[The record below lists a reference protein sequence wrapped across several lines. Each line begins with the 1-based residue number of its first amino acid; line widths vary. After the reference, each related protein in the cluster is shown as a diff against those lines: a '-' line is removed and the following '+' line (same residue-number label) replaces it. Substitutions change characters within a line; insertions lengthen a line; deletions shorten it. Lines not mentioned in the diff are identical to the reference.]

1 MTDIR
6 LSAGVTPARAT
17 DDDHKLLVAGLRDG
31 SLITAP
37 WALARAI
44 EGKVFTAQ
52 LGTNSAPITGDA
64 YDADQPFIA
73 LDVSDGFAAVLLKIQ
88 VYIEAASGLANEVIA
103 ETSAVKAEAGTS
115 TPITPVNHKT
125 NGGAPAG
132 TTAFGAYSGNAVA
145 VTGGVEF
152 WRDGDPYIQAATSQ
166 NSLYVWTYE
175 AGPIVLVDASSVQV
189 HLAGAADPTGYAR
202 ITYVEMLAS
211 EVS

>member
-52 LGTNSAPITGDA
+52 LGTGTTPILGDA

-88 VYIEAASGLANEVIA
+88 VYVEAASGLVNEVIA
-103 ETSAVKAEAGTS
+103 ETSTAKAGAGTS
-115 TPITPVNHKT
+115 TAITPVNHKS
-125 NGGAPAG
+125 NGGSAAG